1 MLPDMEAY
9 RLHTA
14 SVRRPGKGNETMTT
28 HHQQREQARQLLKSR
43 GIDRALLG
51 HPASITWLTGFAV
64 PQRPAIDLYMGGP
77 PLVWYED
84 GHHTLI
90 MVEAQAALAS
100 HLAGEPDCEV
110 VTYQGYNLDQ
120 LPDPP
125 ARLAEVLQTLGVG
138 SAAGTVG
145 IETAS
150 VPVRAW
156 QTLPGNG
163 DLTPIDGWL
172 RPLRMI
178 KTEAELDKLRACF
191 RLSDVAQAAARAA
204 VQPGH
209 CELDVWTA
217 AHRALQLAA
226 GQTLP
231 LGNDCNV
238 GRRAHEGGPGTSVE
252 IEPGDSVVVDLGTCL
267 DGYWSDSCGTYYAGT
282 PTDRQRS
289 LHQTASEALNLAI
302 SLVKPGAVAG
312 EIDAAVRA
320 FIEQAGYPV
329 YPHHTGHGIGT
340 QAHELPF
347 ITPYSRDTL
356 QPGMTLL
363 LEPGIYFPGET
374 GIRLEHAVLV
384 TADGAEVLT
393 QFDQG
398 L

>member
-1 MLPDMEAY
+1 M
-9 RLHTA
+9 A
-14 SVRRPGKGNETMTT
+14 SGRIPGKGSEIMTT
-28 HHQQREQARQLLKSR
+28 HHQQREQTRQLLKSR

-51 HPASITWLTGFAV
+51 HPASVTWLTGFAV

-77 PLVWYED
+77 PLVWYDD
-84 GHHTLI
+84 GHYTLI
-90 MVEAQAALAS
+90 VVEAQAALAS
-100 HLAGEPDCEV
+100 HLAGEPDCDL
-110 VTYQGYNLDQ
+110 VTYQGYNLEQ

-125 ARLAEVLQTLGVG
+125 ARLAEALQALGAG
-138 SAAGTVG
+138 AAAGAIG
-145 IETAS
+145 IETTS

-156 QTLPGNG
+156 QAVSARG
-163 DLTPIDGWL
+163 DLTAIDGWL

-178 KTEAELDKLRACF
+178 KTAGELEKLRACF
-191 RLSDVAQAAARAA
+191 RLSDIAQAAARSA
-204 VQPGH
+204 VQPGRS
-209 CELDVWTA
+209 ELDVWTA
-217 AHRALQLAA
+217 AHTAMQVAA

-238 GRRAHEGGPGTSVE
+238 GRRAHEGGPGKPVK
-252 IEPGDSVVVDLGTCL
+252 IEAEDSMVVDLGTCL

-282 PTDRQRS
+282 PTDRQRR
-289 LHQTASEALNLAI
+289 LHQTISEALELAI
-302 SLVKPGAVAG
+302 SLVKPGAVTG

-320 FIEQAGYPV
+320 FIERAGYPV

-347 ITPYSRDTL
+347 ITPYSRETL
-356 QPGMTLL
+356 QPGMPLL
-363 LEPGIYFPGET
+363 LEPGSYVPGET

-393 QFDQG
+393 QFDQS